1 MTAPG
6 VLDTTF
12 LRDATVTSVIRLFV
26 SMGSWREAER
36 FLSIALPVILG
47 GQRAVAQTTAADLSR
62 KLEDLLGP
70 GTKLAPFTLAD
81 SSGKALRGVAP
92 ETVYRR
98 PFEEIWRAL
107 QTKGNLE
114 FDAALERGT
123 TRLRSILETD
133 LQLSATHTVANGTR
147 HLDQVSYRRVPKN
160 GSCGL
165 CAIAAT
171 QSYHSGSLMPIHPGC
186 RCSVRMSVGVSD
198 AVANEANL
206 EQIHDAVSKTFG
218 PDAVDRSARSYKD
231 LIVVRQHGELG
242 PTLAR
247 RSDHFTGPTQV
258 AA

>member
-133 LQLSATHTVANGTR
+133 LELSALTPWPTGRATWTRSPTVAYQRTDR
-147 HLDQVSYRRVPKN
+147 VDCAPSRRPR
-160 GSCGL
+160 
-165 CAIAAT
+165 AIT
-171 QSYHSGSLMPIHPGC
+171 Q
-186 RCSVRMSVGVSD
+186 
-198 AVANEANL
+198 
-206 EQIHDAVSKTFG
+206 
-218 PDAVDRSARSYKD
+218 
-231 LIVVRQHGELG
+231 
-242 PTLAR
+242 
-247 RSDHFTGPTQV
+247 DH
-258 AA
+258 